1 MVKHIV
7 VWRVM
12 DTPESKLA
20 NAQQI
25 KRLLEGM
32 RGRIPGLL
40 QLEVGINF
48 VEDPLASDCVLYS
61 AFADR
66 AALLAYQTHPVHEAV
81 KAAIRELSVERRV
94 VDYDC

>member
-7 VWRVM
+7 VWRVK
-12 DTPESKLA
+12 DTPVSKLA
-20 NAQQI
+20 NAQEI

-32 RGRIPGLL
+32 RGKIPGVLK
-40 QLEVGINF
+40 LEVGINF

-61 AFADR
+61 EFADR

-81 KAAIRELSVERRV
+81 KAGIRELSVERRV
-94 VDYDC
+94 ADYDC

>member
-7 VWRVM
+7 VWRVK
-12 DTPESKLA
+12 DTPASKLA
-20 NAQQI
+20 NAQEI

-40 QLEVGINF
+40 KLEVGVNF
-48 VEDPLASDCVLYS
+48 VEDPLAGDCVLYS
-61 AFADR
+61 EFTDR
-66 AALLAYQTHPVHEAV
+66 AALLVYQTHPVHEAV
-81 KAAIRELSVERRV
+81 KAGIRELSVERRV

>member
-7 VWRVM
+7 VWRVK
-12 DTPESKLA
+12 DTPASKLA
-20 NAQQI
+20 NAQEI

-40 QLEVGINF
+40 KLEVGINF
-48 VEDPLASDCVLYS
+48 LEDPLASDCVLYS
-61 AFADR
+61 ELADR
-66 AALLAYQTHPVHEAV
+66 AALLVYQTHPVHEAV
-81 KAAIRELSVERRV
+81 KAGIRELSVERRV

>member
-7 VWRVM
+7 IWRVK
-12 DTPESKLA
+12 DTPASKLA
-20 NAQQI
+20 NAQEI

-40 QLEVGINF
+40 KLEVGINF
-48 VEDPLASDCVLYS
+48 LEDPLASDCVLYS
-61 AFADR
+61 EFADR
-66 AALLAYQTHPVHEAV
+66 AALLVYQTHPVHEAV
-81 KAAIRELSVERRV
+81 KADVRELSVERRV

>member
-7 VWRVM
+7 VWRVK
-12 DTPESKLA
+12 DTPASKLA
-20 NAQQI
+20 NAQEI

-40 QLEVGINF
+40 MLEVGINF

-61 AFADR
+61 EFADR
-66 AALLAYQTHPVHEAV
+66 AALLVYQTHPVHEAV
-81 KAAIRELSVERRV
+81 KAGIRALSVERRV

>member
-7 VWRVM
+7 VWRVK
-12 DTPESKLA
+12 DTPASKLA
-20 NAQQI
+20 NAQEI

-40 QLEVGINF
+40 NLEVGINF
-48 VEDPLASDCVLYS
+48 VEDPLAGDCVLYS
-61 AFADR
+61 EFADR
-66 AALLAYQTHPVHEAV
+66 AALLVYQTHPVHEAV
-81 KAAIRELSVERRV
+81 KAGIRELSVERRV

>member
-7 VWRVM
+7 VWRVK
-12 DTPESKLA
+12 DAPVSKLA
-20 NAQQI
+20 NAQEI

-40 QLEVGINF
+40 KVEVGVNF
-48 VEDPLASDCVLYS
+48 VAEPLASDCVLYS
-61 AFADR
+61 EFTDR
-66 AALLAYQTHPVHEAV
+66 AALLAYQTHPVHEGV
-81 KAAIRELSVERRV
+81 KAGIRELSVERRV

>member
-7 VWRVM
+7 VWRVKE
-12 DTPESKLA
+12 TPASKLA
-20 NAQQI
+20 NAQEI

-40 QLEVGINF
+40 NLEVGINF

-61 AFADR
+61 EFADR
-66 AALLAYQTHPVHEAV
+66 AALLVYQTHPVHEAV
-81 KAAIRELSVERRV
+81 KAGIRELSVERRV

>member
-7 VWRVM
+7 VWRVKE
-12 DTPESKLA
+12 TPVSKLA
-20 NAQQI
+20 NAQEI
-25 KRLLEGM
+25 KRQLEGM

-40 QLEVGINF
+40 RLEAGVNF
-48 VEDPLASDCVLYS
+48 VDDPLAGDCVLYS
-61 AFADR
+61 EFTDR

-81 KAAIRELSVERRV
+81 KAGIRELSVERRV

>member
-7 VWRVM
+7 IWRVK
-12 DTPESKLA
+12 DTPVSKLA
-20 NAQQI
+20 NAQEI

-32 RGRIPGLL
+32 RGRIPGVLK
-40 QLEVGINF
+40 LEVGINF
-48 VEDPLASDCVLYS
+48 VDDPLAGDCVLYS
-61 AFADR
+61 EFTDR

-81 KAAIRELSVERRV
+81 KAGIRELSVERRV